1 MIKGFVEFTGLL
13 TLGVASMVCFS
24 ILISQKSNAL
34 SKIII
39 GMGILILGLVLYG
52 LVYLFS
58 QFLF

>member
-39 GMGILILGLVLYG
+39 GGFCVA
-52 LVYLFS
+52 FK
-58 QFLF
+58 

>member
-13 TLGVASMVCFS
+13 TLCVASMVCFS